1 MLLHMFDSY
10 FRSMNFINLSRNYY
24 FFIGKS
30 NQILSCEM
38 NLFYIRVSFISLTVE
53 LFLYFPT
60 H

>member
-10 FRSMNFINLSRNYY
+10 FRIMNFINFSRNYY

-38 NLFYIRVSFISLTVE
+38 NLFYIRVSFISLTV
-53 LFLYFPT
+53 
-60 H
+60 